1 MHNAPNPDHHLDSKA
16 EERLALATKL
26 HETVAQDLALLGYRI
41 DELIADSTLTIPQRS
56 RLRELRTSIIAINKR
71 FRDVIYLSK
80 PSHREAL
87 LENFK
92 EILGDQVLD
101 IDLSFPLL
109 KSHEEELLGSALI
122 EMARNTARH
131 ADARNFYISFEATDE
146 KLVICVSDDGKGI
159 APISHLNL
167 GIRIIDQNLK
177 ELCTSYTC
185 DSDESGTR
193 YTLNISTSNYDMNHR
208 S

>member
-1 MHNAPNPDHHLDSKA
+1 LHNAPNPDHHLDSKA

-80 PSHREAL
+80 PRHREAL
-87 LENFK
+87 LENLK

-109 KSHEEELLGSALI
+109 KSHNEELLASALI
-122 EMARNTARH
+122 EIARNTARH
-131 ADARNFYISFEATDE
+131 AQARNFYITFEATDE
-146 KLVICVSDDGKGI
+146 KLVINVSDDGKGI
-159 APISHLNL
+159 APVSHLNL

-177 ELCTSYTC
+177 ELCASYTC
-185 DSDESGTR
+185 ESDGSGTR
-193 YTLNISTSNYDMNHR
+193 YTLNIDTKHYDTNHR
-208 S
+208 L